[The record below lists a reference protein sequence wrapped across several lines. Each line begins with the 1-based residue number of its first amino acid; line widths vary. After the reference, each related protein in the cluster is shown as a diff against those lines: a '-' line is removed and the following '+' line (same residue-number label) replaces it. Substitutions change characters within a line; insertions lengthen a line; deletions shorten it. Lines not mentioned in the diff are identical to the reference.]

1 MTLVSACKRYISGQ
15 HSDDELLSILRHYGF
30 MWSRILGRRVVLGFE
45 HGEITISPSFPGP
58 SLEKFTTRE
67 ALRTKRVALGEAAV
81 YLQTI
86 GKLDREFRNLKKGEL
101 EAIFW
106 RLIDCST
113 HRDSGGR
120 RRGESNLSLAKFLG
134 ISWTAFHYRLH
145 RAWEKLGGNPQNLM
159 EYVAYSIEKLGFSDA

>member
-1 MTLVSACKRYISGQ
+1 MTLVSACKRYILGQ
-15 HSDDELLSILRHYGF
+15 HSDDELLYILRHYGF

-67 ALRTKRVALGEAAV
+67 ALGTKRVALGEAAV

-113 HRDSGGR
+113 YRDTNGR
-120 RRGESNLSLAKFLG
+120 FRGESNRSLAQYLG
-134 ISWTAFHYRLH
+134 VRWPTFHYRLY
-145 RAWEKLGGNPQNLM
+145 RAWERLGGDPQSLM
-159 EYVAYSIEKLGFSDA
+159 EYIAFAIERLGFGDA

>member
-1 MTLVSACKRYISGQ
+1 MLVSACKRYILGQ
-15 HSDDELLSILRHYGF
+15 HSDDELLYILRHYGF

-67 ALRTKRVALGEAAV
+67 ALGTKRVALGEAAI
-81 YLQTI
+81 YLQSI
-86 GKLDREFRNLKKGEL
+86 GKLDREFQNLKKGEL

-113 HRDSGGR
+113 RRDSGGQ
-120 RRGESNLSLAKFLG
+120 RRGESNRSLAQYLG
-134 ISWTAFHYRLH
+134 VRWPTFHYRLY
-145 RAWEKLGGNPQNLM
+145 RAWERLGGDPQNLM
-159 EYVAYSIEKLGFSDA
+159 EYIAFAIERLGFSDA